1 MKLATLNPVRL
12 FKRWWSLKLRW
23 RIATLGVAFVV
34 FTVTSIEVTSQNW
47 FCNSCH
53 IMNPYYASW
62 KSSSH
67 ADVNCTQCHI
77 PPGFGNFVSAKLNG
91 LGQVVDDVLDRTS
104 SKPSAA
110 VLDAS
115 CTRSGCHSAEKLR
128 ADGVRKNGKFLFDH
142 GKHLGKEYD
151 GIEIHCTTCHSHVE
165 GNSHFK
171 VNTNACVTCH
181 LARPQQA
188 PAVQVVDFIKDAAR
202 KAPAPATPATAL
214 STSPAVTSIPG
225 VEPTAATV
233 PTTQTEASLTAAAR
247 MVSPEKVAPNSCK
260 NCHEAPQKEFT
271 YRGLKVVHSE
281 YLAYGAACESCHSGV
296 TAKPQPVRDDH
307 CFNCHEFGKERFTTS
322 AQTHHIHS
330 AGAHKVECLSCHG
343 VTAHGPK
350 AQAVRMDRLECES
363 CHTSQHSVQQTT
375 YKKLELGGGPAH
387 GVAPP
392 AAGQPPQNL
401 PAVSPMFMA
410 HVDCTAC
417 HVEQK
422 PLTIKPTSGATVA
435 KASARSCDTCHKA
448 GLGEQLVPLW
458 QKNTRTLYDASV
470 AMLPAED
477 AAASLAADQAKRVSE
492 ARQLLEL
499 VRVDGS
505 WGVHNPRYTQKILED
520 AQQKLADLP
529 GPKEAPKPKSVK

>member
-1 MKLATLNPVRL
+1 V
-12 FKRWWSLKLRW
+12 
-23 RIATLGVAFVV
+23 LGIGFVV
-34 FTVTSIEVTSQNW
+34 LTVCSVEITSQNW

-53 IMNPYYASW
+53 IMNPYYDSW
-62 KSSSH
+62 KTGSH
-67 ADVNCTQCHI
+67 SQVDCTQCHI
-77 PPGFGNFVSAKLNG
+77 PPGVGNFVSAKLNG

-110 VLDAS
+110 VPDAS
-115 CTRSGCHSAEKLR
+115 CTRAGCHSVEKLTR
-128 ADGVRKNGKFLFDH
+128 DGVRKNEKFLFDH

-181 LARPQQA
+181 LARPQHS
-188 PAVQVVDFIKDAAR
+188 PAIQQVIYSMSDGGK
-202 KAPAPATPATAL
+202 KAPATAPATKTAPAPVTATAPVPTTLTVPATAVA
-214 STSPAVTSIPG
+214 TTTATGP
-225 VEPTAATV
+225 AAT
-233 PTTQTEASLTAAAR
+233 QSEASLIAAAK
-247 MVSPEKVAPNSCK
+247 VVPPEKLAPNNCR
-260 NCHEAPQKEFT
+260 NCHEPPQKEFT

-296 TAKPQPVRDDH
+296 TAKPQPVLDER
-307 CFNCHEFGKERFTTS
+307 CFNCHEFGMERFTTS
-322 AQTHHIHS
+322 AETHHVHT

-343 VTAHGPK
+343 VTPHGPK

-375 YKKLELGGGPAH
+375 YKKLALMGESGH

-392 AAGQPPQNL
+392 TADSTGQNL

-417 HVEQK
+417 HVDQK
-422 PLTIKPTSGATVA
+422 PLTVKPTSGATVA
-435 KASARSCDTCHKA
+435 KASAKSCDTCHKS
-448 GLGEQLVPLW
+448 GLGDQLVPLW
-458 QKNTRTLYDASV
+458 QKNTHALYDTTL
-470 AMLPAED
+470 AMVPSQE
-477 AAASLAADQAKRVSE
+477 AATTLSPEQARRVYE

-505 WGVHNPRYTQKILED
+505 WGVHNPRYTQKVLED
-520 AQQKLADLP
+520 AQQKLSGL
-529 GPKEAPKPKSVK
+529 PKPVAAKGVK